1 MSTGRPLLGVVAL
14 GAVGGSVALALR
26 SEDRTET
33 RTYTDPFGQPYTDT
47 VSVTRRP
54 QLVAGLAAA
63 AAVWLGAALESST
76 YARRSRARAE
86 AIIARDIDVKV
97 TSLHGG
103 RLAIG
108 LAIR

>member
-1 MSTGRPLLGVVAL
+1 MAITK
-14 GAVGGSVALALR
+14 
-26 SEDRTET
+26 
-33 RTYTDPFGQPYTDT
+33 
-47 VSVTRRP
+47 RP
-54 QLVAGLAAA
+54 QLIAGLAAA
-63 AAVWLGAALESST
+63 GAVWLGAALESST

-97 TSLHGG
+97 TSLRNG